1 MSFILDALKK
11 AEAERHQRVAPV
23 LMDARITPPRRG
35 LPAWAWAL
43 GAVLLVNLVL
53 LGVVLWRSPAAPV
66 AAPAGQPAPAEAAGA
81 VAPSPATAAR
91 PAPAPAAPAAPALP
105 GATPVTPPASV
116 APPPA
121 LPASARAPV
130 VTPAFDALPTLHEL
144 RASGVSLP
152 DLQLQ
157 LHAWSPEASER
168 SVLLNG
174 QRLREGEYTPNGVKL
189 ERITPDGV
197 VLEAS
202 GRSFRLETGP

>member
-35 LPAWAWAL
+35 LPAWAWVL

-53 LGVVLWRSPAAPV
+53 LGVVLWRSPAAP
-66 AAPAGQPAPAEAAGA
+66 AGQPASADAAG
-81 VAPSPATAAR
+81 VAAPTPATAAR
-91 PAPAPAAPAAPALP
+91 PPTPAPTPTPATPAAPALP
-105 GATPVTPPASV
+105 GATPVTPSASV
-116 APPPA
+116 TPPA